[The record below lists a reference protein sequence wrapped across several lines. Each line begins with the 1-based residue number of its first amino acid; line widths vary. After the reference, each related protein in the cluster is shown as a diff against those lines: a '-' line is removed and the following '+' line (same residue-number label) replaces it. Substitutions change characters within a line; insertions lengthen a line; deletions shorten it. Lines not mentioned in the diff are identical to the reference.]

1 MRLKIDSSG
10 SFRRS
15 MNSWGP
21 DTEISREV
29 SAGMETA
36 MSSTLMV
43 ASFSDTVFTVMSIV
57 FVSSLPVMTAK
68 KASSPPQRVTEVSSS
83 NS

>member
-1 MRLKIDSSG
+1 
-10 SFRRS
+10 
-15 MNSWGP
+15 
-21 DTEISREV
+21 
-29 SAGMETA
+29 META

-57 FVSSLPVMTAK
+57 FVSSLPVMTSK